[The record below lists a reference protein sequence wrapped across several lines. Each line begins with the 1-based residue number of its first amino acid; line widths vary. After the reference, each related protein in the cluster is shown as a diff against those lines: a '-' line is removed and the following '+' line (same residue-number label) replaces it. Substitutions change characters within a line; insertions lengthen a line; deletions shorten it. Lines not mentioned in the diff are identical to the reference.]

1 MRKSRWKLFIKDE
14 RGAFG
19 GFIPDLVIGI
29 IAAYG
34 LSISMGVFVTL
45 LKAFA
50 ASVVLINFGHAYS
63 LNQYGIDP
71 GTGTPYVQEAAAEFS
86 NILPVSNSTSDVAS
100 IPPTI
105 GQATQPGQLILYIGA
120 SPNHGGFDELTV
132 DYALPLPISIPTWNG
147 SAWTSISPQP
157 IQLFFNLN
165 FYQEW

>member
-1 MRKSRWKLFIKDE
+1 MSKSRWKLFIKDE
-14 RGAFG
+14 QGAFG
-19 GFIPDLVIGI
+19 GFIPDLITGL

-34 LSISMGVFVTL
+34 LSIMVGVFVTL

-71 GTGTPYVQEAAAEFS
+71 NTGTPYAQEAAAAFS

-100 IPPTI
+100 IPPSI

-120 SPNHGGFDELTV
+120 DPSNGGFDELTV
-132 DYALPLPISIPTWNG
+132 DYALQLPISIPTWNG
-147 SAWTSISPQP
+147 SAWTSMSPQP
-157 IQLFFNLN
+157 IQLYFNLD